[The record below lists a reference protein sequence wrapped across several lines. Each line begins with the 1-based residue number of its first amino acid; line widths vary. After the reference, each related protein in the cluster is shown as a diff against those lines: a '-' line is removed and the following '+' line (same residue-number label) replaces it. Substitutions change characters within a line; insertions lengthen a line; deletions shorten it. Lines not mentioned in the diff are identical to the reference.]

1 MDFRGLVWKRVWKI
15 TFFGLKSGQDLKNR
29 AAHPHV
35 DFPGVPPPSPPGPA
49 VKRGSSSLF
58 TWSTAFYNIQQ
69 SELFELIL
77 CELTRWRSSETPR
90 GHYIHGSNA
99 WREERRCGVW
109 GTSQQTT
116 RKWQQRLHAYMFSLV
131 SPAEQSLP
139 VWRQDQNW
147 KKENGCRF
155 LVLEQGTCNTVQ
167 CHARLNA
174 QKALFAVV
182 VEQRSVQKNSVSV
195 SSFCCPLLSTIHRW

>member
-1 MDFRGLVWKRVWKI
+1 MENYIFWSEIG
-15 TFFGLKSGQDLKNR
+15 SGFEEPGGTPPR
-29 AAHPHV
+29 R
-35 DFPGVPPPSPPGPA
+35 FPRSTPPSPPGPA

>member
-1 MDFRGLVWKRVWKI
+1 MENYIFWSEIG
-15 TFFGLKSGQDLKNR
+15 SGFEEPGGTPPR
-29 AAHPHV
+29 R
-35 DFPGVPPPSPPGPA
+35 FPRSTPPPSPPGPA